1 MATEMPSEPA
11 AERTIHALDAL
22 RVYFDPLRT
31 RIIHALSEPCTL
43 HQVAAALD
51 VPFTRLYYHF
61 QLLEKHGFIRQ
72 VDAKS
77 FGGAVEEK
85 VYQISARVFLVDRA
99 LMTVGESDE
108 AASGLTVVL
117 ESVLDRTKD
126 DIRQSARAGVIDLDQ
141 RSPDPRA
148 LFIMRGYSY
157 LSPERA
163 AEFYVRLRA
172 LVDEYVTAGEAE
184 VDEPRANGRYYGLS
198 LALYPSAMQE
208 APVDPLAVTES
219 ILAQSL
225 LDPESAGAPDS
236 AMLLREDRKRSV

>member
-1 MATEMPSEPA
+1 MTIDTPSEPA
-11 AERTIHALDAL
+11 AERTIHDLEAL

-31 RIIHALSEPCTL
+31 RIIHALSEPRTI
-43 HQVAAALD
+43 HQVAAVLD

-85 VYQISARVFLVDRA
+85 VYQISARVFLVDRS

-108 AASGLTVVL
+108 AESGLAVVL
-117 ESVLDRTKD
+117 ESVLDQTKD
-126 DIRQSARAGVIDLDQ
+126 DIRQSARAGVIDLDR

-148 LFIMRGYSY
+148 LFIIRGYSY

-163 AEFYVRLRA
+163 AEFYAQLRT
-172 LVDEYVTAGEAE
+172 LVEEYVTGGEAE
-184 VDEPRANGRYYGLS
+184 VDEAQANGGYYGLAV
-198 LALYPSAMQE
+198 ALYPSALQGR
-208 APVDPLAVTES
+208 TE
-219 ILAQSL
+219 QS
-225 LDPESAGAPDS
+225 
-236 AMLLREDRKRSV
+236 